1 MPSSTFLSSP
11 WGGGNSSS
19 LRPHLYMTAAA
30 STARARISRRC
41 LSGPTCQG
49 GSRHVSAVVVKS
61 SGGARRGRGRAC
73 RSCASFLFFSFFFVP
88 LFFSPRAV
96 NVNPADPSTGNFGI
110 CEGWRYFSLAAGFP
124 LPAGYSTTCVP
135 RQRRAYLST
144 LAAACGLILIL
155 IFCLSVFLNFKSGF
169 LFFFL
174 GGGVY
179 SAAYCR

>member
-1 MPSSTFLSSP
+1 VSGWVTSRER
-11 WGGGNSSS
+11 GGGQIFGGCAA
-19 LRPHLYMTAAA
+19 RP
-30 STARARISRRC
+30 
-41 LSGPTCQG
+41 
-49 GSRHVSAVVVKS
+49 
-61 SGGARRGRGRAC
+61 GARVQELRFL
-73 RSCASFLFFSFFFVP
+73 SFLFFFFCSP
-88 LFFSPRAV
+88 FFSPRAV